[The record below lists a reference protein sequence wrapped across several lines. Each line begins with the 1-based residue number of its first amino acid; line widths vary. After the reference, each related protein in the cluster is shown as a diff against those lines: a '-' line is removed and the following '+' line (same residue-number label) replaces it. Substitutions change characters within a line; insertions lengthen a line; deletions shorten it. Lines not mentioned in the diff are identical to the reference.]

1 MQGDII
7 VILDENRF
15 NFRNKKGSFHRD
27 IKPYILKDAGK
38 KVSVSD
44 TLFLIE
50 IEDVTKIGSTN
61 TMRMLEMLSDRYNY
75 KCEITDEADEFYEWS
90 EVPGRILVAS
100 HWNDEKKRRML
111 MQPVLML
118 IPKGL

>member
-1 MQGDII
+1 
-7 VILDENRF
+7 
-15 NFRNKKGSFHRD
+15 
-27 IKPYILKDAGK
+27 
-38 KVSVSD
+38 
-44 TLFLIE
+44 
-50 IEDVTKIGSTN
+50 
-61 TMRMLEMLSDRYNY
+61 MLSDRCNY